1 LNRAATLDAM
11 TEKRPAVSEL
21 TEEQLAAWLR
31 KHGEPPYRAK
41 QVRRHATHGTE
52 RGFAEL
58 TDLPKSLRDALAE
71 SFRWSSVEPVRE
83 EASADGETRKA
94 LLELRDGHHIESVL
108 MPHHGARNAVCVSTQ
123 AGCPMACAFCATGE
137 MGLVRNLSA
146 GEIVDQIR
154 HWQRELAERRERVS
168 HVVYMGMGEPFNN
181 YEATLASVRSL
192 IDPEK
197 FGISP
202 RRLTISTCGVV
213 PGIDALAGE
222 GLPINLAV
230 SLHAP
235 DDPTR
240 SRIMPINRKWGVE
253 EVLAAAARYVKRTK
267 RRVTFEYVLLAGVN
281 DSVETARSLAAA
293 IARHGPNK
301 DAHVNLIPYN
311 PGAGGFRRPSVE
323 RMEAFTKVLQDQGI
337 AATLRISKGQ
347 DIAAGCGQ
355 LKVAEGKAAA
365 SA

>member
-1 LNRAATLDAM
+1 MIDGSRAISEVSDA
-11 TEKRPAVSEL
+11 EL
-21 TEEQLAAWLR
+21 LGWLR
-31 KHGEPPYRAK
+31 VRGEPAYRAR
-41 QVRRHATHGTE
+41 QIRRHTTHGTA
-52 RGFAEL
+52 RDFAEL
-58 TDLPKSLRDALAE
+58 SDLPKPLRDALAGA
-71 SFRWSSVEPVRE
+71 FRWSSVEPVRE

-94 LLELRDGHHIESVL
+94 LLALRDGHHIETVL

-137 MGLVRNLSA
+137 MGLVRNLTA
-146 GEIVDQIR
+146 GEILDQIR
-154 HWQRELAERRERVS
+154 YWQRELAERGERVS

-181 YEATLASVRSL
+181 YDATMASARALV
-192 IDPEK
+192 DPER
-197 FGISP
+197 FGVSA
-202 RRLTISTCGVV
+202 RRLTVSTCGVV

-240 SRIMPINRKWGVE
+240 ARIMPINRKWGVD

-281 DSVETARSLAAA
+281 DSDATARSLADA
-293 IARHGPNK
+293 IQRHGPTK

-311 PGAGGFRRPSVE
+311 PGAGGFHRPSVA
-323 RMEAFTKVLQDQGI
+323 RMERFAEALQERGL

-365 SA
+365 V

>member
-1 LNRAATLDAM
+1 
-11 TEKRPAVSEL
+11 
-21 TEEQLAAWLR
+21 
-31 KHGEPPYRAK
+31 
-41 QVRRHATHGTE
+41 
-52 RGFAEL
+52 
-58 TDLPKSLRDALAE
+58 
-71 SFRWSSVEPVRE
+71 
-83 EASADGETRKA
+83 
-94 LLELRDGHHIESVL
+94 
-108 MPHHGARNAVCVSTQ
+108 
-123 AGCPMACAFCATGE
+123 
-137 MGLVRNLSA
+137 MGLVRNLTA

-154 HWQRELAERRERVS
+154 HWQRELAARRDRVS

-181 YEATLASVRSL
+181 YDATLASVRSL
-192 IDPEK
+192 IDPAE

-213 PGIDALAGE
+213 PGIDALGEE

-240 SRIMPINRKWGVE
+240 ARIMPINRKWGVE

-267 RRVTFEYVLLAGVN
+267 RRVTFEYVLLASVN
-281 DSVETARSLAAA
+281 DSVETARALAAA
-293 IARHGPNK
+293 ITRHGPTK

-323 RMEAFTKVLQDQGI
+323 QMEAFTKVLQDQGI

-365 SA
+365 TV

>member
-1 LNRAATLDAM
+1 
-11 TEKRPAVSEL
+11 
-21 TEEQLAAWLR
+21 
-31 KHGEPPYRAK
+31 
-41 QVRRHATHGTE
+41 
-52 RGFAEL
+52 
-58 TDLPKSLRDALAE
+58 
-71 SFRWSSVEPVRE
+71 
-83 EASADGETRKA
+83 
-94 LLELRDGHHIESVL
+94 
-108 MPHHGARNAVCVSTQ
+108 
-123 AGCPMACAFCATGE
+123 
-137 MGLVRNLSA
+137 
-146 GEIVDQIR
+146 
-154 HWQRELAERRERVS
+154 
-168 HVVYMGMGEPFNN
+168 
-181 YEATLASVRSL
+181 
-192 IDPEK
+192 
-197 FGISP
+197 
-202 RRLTISTCGVV
+202 V